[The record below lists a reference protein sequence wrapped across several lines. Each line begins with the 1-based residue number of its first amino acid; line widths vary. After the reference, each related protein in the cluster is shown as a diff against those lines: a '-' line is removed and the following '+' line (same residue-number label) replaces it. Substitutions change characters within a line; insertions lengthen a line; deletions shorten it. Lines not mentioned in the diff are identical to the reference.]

1 MAIDEYDAVHSTEGE
16 ECEDF
21 VREGS
26 DLHWSLGSPL
36 TWITAEMLQQELKD
50 KNLATNLRQFLN
62 NFVVDVTLQSS
73 DVINIKRHRCIRLRY
88 QSCVNWMEETDILR
102 CNPDFHSNPRYDHV
116 LVNQN
121 DNDRDLT
128 VAHLIELLRCRLP
141 DQSTHDIA
149 VVRMLKPS
157 KWVPKTKW
165 AGVRVYDEKKSLD
178 FVMIKYLIRGAH
190 MIPVFDTK
198 KLSMTYLND
207 LIDGVMFLRA
217 GN

>member
-1 MAIDEYDAVHSTEGE
+1 MAIDEYDAVHSTEGK

-62 NFVVDVTLQSS
+62 NFVVDVTLQSN
-73 DVINIKRHRCIRLRY
+73 DVINTSPWRT
-88 QSCVNWMEETDILR
+88 W
-102 CNPDFHSNPRYDHV
+102 SNYYAAAYPI
-116 LVNQN
+116 NQ
-121 DNDRDLT
+121 L
-128 VAHLIELLRCRLP
+128 
-141 DQSTHDIA
+141 DIA
-149 VVRMLKPS
+149 VVRMLKLS

-178 FVMIKYLIRGAH
+178 FVMIKYLIRGA
-190 MIPVFDTK
+190 IPVFDTK

-207 LIDGVMFLRA
+207 LIEGDMFYVQGTNNNICCLLMQSSMSLSSIKQ
-217 GN
+217 